1 MLLST
6 QIESSLYTNYYI
18 LRWIESRQLVSL
30 QTQPSGQAVYR
41 QPYNAVKESA
51 KCVSKCGDLASHVRR
66 LWFDGLYTAE
76 TNADIFKIL
85 AKCHNLQSVTLP
97 WIALRYGSADF
108 WRMLLREGQ
117 LTSLELTA
125 IDLMKSQLS
134 SPRNQVDH
142 KPLMDPNLSFRG
154 LSKLKIFGNTNFKPV
169 TDHDLRMIAKTATE
183 LEAVHVTGISSVS
196 ISGMLSFLFFYR

>member
-1 MLLST
+1 
-6 QIESSLYTNYYI
+6 
-18 LRWIESRQLVSL
+18 
-30 QTQPSGQAVYR
+30 
-41 QPYNAVKESA
+41 
-51 KCVSKCGDLASHVRR
+51 
-66 LWFDGLYTAE
+66 
-76 TNADIFKIL
+76 
-85 AKCHNLQSVTLP
+85 
-97 WIALRYGSADF
+97 
-108 WRMLLREGQ
+108 MLLREGQ